1 MSILPSHLFYVCF
14 SLSYDSRGLEG
25 RPSGGGRPHQWGDEE
40 AWGVEQRAWF
50 DTSQSPAHLLV
61 RDVRGRDEGNYTCK
75 VHFRASPSW
84 SQRVTLTVRG
94 E

>member
-1 MSILPSHLFYVCF
+1 MFCF
-14 SLSYDSRGLEG
+14 LSYDSRGLEG
-25 RPSGGGRPHQWGDEE
+25 RPSSAGRPHQWGDEE

-50 DTSQSPAHLLV
+50 DTSHSPAHLLV

-94 E
+94 ECRGGCMLVV